1 MRMHHDGRRA
11 RLALLVLLLLAVPC
25 LAGGEAAAEDVEM
38 STTFLTFFKNGGGYI
53 EYRLHG
59 QAASE
64 LRGMI
69 DDPSI
74 RFPFETATADGDG
87 LIDQAEGEQ
96 YMRNLDDILTKRQ
109 IVLRGIKLDNVDVDE
124 HLGLIGSDV
133 NDTDELYIHITF
145 RGHIQ
150 YDQMEFN
157 VSGLEPLMV
166 LYGSYDAIPPTL
178 TIAEKTYIVSAGLGS
193 YTTEVKDEGTLLN
206 MRAPMS
212 AVISFSA
219 SYTVSSAPVSRMSY
233 DHSSTVGNPLI
244 LMVFT
249 LIITYLAIKLPKNLA
264 RDNKKERVRQLHIA
278 ILMAVVMYW
287 LFYLLGGAAVLV
299 WVFGFAMVGMSYFFG
314 HQIYA
319 KDWKEMAQPTE
330 GIDLGPAYVATDPV
344 NGDDAFGHP
353 DVRAAPIIGE
363 AGPARI
369 DAPPTEDIIL
379 AVPDD
384 AQWQD
389 EEVALRPVVMPGPAA
404 TAPQRVV
411 KVPATGYVAPP
422 QPAPAPAQ
430 APAPAPAQAP
440 VPAPAQVPAAQAP
453 VMPTSPTAQH
463 VLPQEAEKSMRCK
476 CGGVFK
482 VPLQPR
488 PLEVQCPHCG
498 TTGVLRS

>member
-1 MRMHHDGRRA
+1 M
-11 RLALLVLLLLAVPC
+11 ALLVLLLLAVPS

-74 RFPFETATADGDG
+74 KFPFETATADGDG
-87 LIDQAEGEQ
+87 MIDQAEGEQ

-124 HLGLIGSDV
+124 HRGLIGSEVD
-133 NDTDELYIHITF
+133 DTDELYIHITF

-166 LYGSYDAIPPTL
+166 LYGSYDDIPLNL
-178 TIAEKTYIVSAGLGS
+178 TIAERTYIVSAGLGS

-212 AVISFSA
+212 AVITFQD

-233 DHSSTVGNPLI
+233 DHSTIVGNPLI

-264 RDNKKERVRQLHIA
+264 RDNGKERVRQLHIA
-278 ILMAVVMYW
+278 ILLAIVVYW
-287 LFYLLGGAAVLV
+287 LFYLLGGAAVLI
-299 WVFGFAMVGMSYFFG
+299 WVFGFALVGMSYFSA

-319 KDWKEMAQPTE
+319 KDWKDLAQSMD
-330 GIDLGPAYVATDPV
+330 GIDLGPAYTPTDPV
-344 NGDDAFGHP
+344 NGNGDVGHP

-369 DAPPTEDIIL
+369 EASPSEDIIL

-384 AQWQD
+384 AEWKD
-389 EEVALRPVVMPGPAA
+389 EDVDLRPAVMPGPAA

-411 KVPATGYVAPP
+411 MGPATGSAVPPLPAPARV
-422 QPAPAPAQ
+422 PAQTPPPAPAQ
-430 APAPAPAQAP
+430 APA
-440 VPAPAQVPAAQAP
+440 QAP
-453 VMPTSPTAQH
+453 VMPT
-463 VLPQEAEKSMRCK
+463 PQQVQPQVAEKSMRCK
-476 CGGVFK
+476 CGGIFK